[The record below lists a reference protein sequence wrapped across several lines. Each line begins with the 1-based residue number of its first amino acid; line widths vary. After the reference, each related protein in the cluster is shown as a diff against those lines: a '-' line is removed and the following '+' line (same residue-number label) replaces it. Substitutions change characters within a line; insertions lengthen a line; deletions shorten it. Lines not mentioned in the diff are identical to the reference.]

1 VTGGPA
7 TKQQSE
13 ARGQGA
19 SGQSSGSGT
28 SLVDSENPAIE
39 ASVVL
44 FSLET
49 LIITVSAGAV
59 AALVVGF
66 VTGYCC
72 GRKCGKEDNNVPY
85 TDAEYEYF
93 EQRQLPARPPGAP
106 PSLHPLLQH
115 QDKRPQEE
123 QVYAEPIL
131 VNNPPPVNISNPLG
145 TTLGSK
151 GYAPS
156 SVMTG
161 GGFTLIGGGAMVGH
175 GLGLHHANK
184 FNTIS
189 NIHKRGERGGHL
201 GRSLLSDQ
209 DSGLPGYDPGNH
221 YEKSGVLLA
230 RRGPGPGL
238 PVSGLV
244 MDQGSS
250 VYHMGTI
257 SRAAIGKQNSQRD
270 SEKNQQVV
278 DSAYGTT
285 RSVKKV
291 YL

>member
-1 VTGGPA
+1 MQTDLLDFVA
-7 TKQQSE
+7 NMF
-13 ARGQGA
+13 
-19 SGQSSGSGT
+19 
-28 SLVDSENPAIE
+28 LV
-39 ASVVL
+39 
-44 FSLET
+44 F
-49 LIITVSAGAV
+49 
-59 AALVVGF
+59 
-66 VTGYCC
+66 
-72 GRKCGKEDNNVPY
+72 KEP
-85 TDAEYEYF
+85 F
-93 EQRQLPARPPGAP
+93 
-106 PSLHPLLQH
+106 
-115 QDKRPQEE
+115 
-123 QVYAEPIL
+123 IL
-131 VNNPPPVNISNPLG
+131 
-145 TTLGSK
+145 
-151 GYAPS
+151 
-156 SVMTG
+156 
-161 GGFTLIGGGAMVGH
+161 
-175 GLGLHHANK
+175 
-184 FNTIS
+184 
-189 NIHKRGERGGHL
+189 GGHL

-270 SEKNQQVV
+270 SEKNQQVSSGETRGGNKLIAPSLQVV